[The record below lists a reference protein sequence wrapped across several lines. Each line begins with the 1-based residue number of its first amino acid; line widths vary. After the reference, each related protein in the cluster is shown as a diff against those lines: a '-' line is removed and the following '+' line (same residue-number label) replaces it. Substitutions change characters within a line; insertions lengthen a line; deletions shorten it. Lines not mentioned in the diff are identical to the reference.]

1 MSVKDPRIGQ
11 VWTMLATDKTYII
24 YHHELCHYKEE
35 GKILDFAIRKCID
48 LQGDHCNTTLLFEFE
63 DAVWESAESGMR
75 KLL

>member
-1 MSVKDPRIGQ
+1 MNDSRVGE
-11 VWTMLATDKTYII
+11 VWVMLATDKTFVV

-48 LQGDHCNTTLLFEFE
+48 LQGDHSNVTLLFEFE
-63 DAVWESAESGMR
+63 DAPWESAASGMH